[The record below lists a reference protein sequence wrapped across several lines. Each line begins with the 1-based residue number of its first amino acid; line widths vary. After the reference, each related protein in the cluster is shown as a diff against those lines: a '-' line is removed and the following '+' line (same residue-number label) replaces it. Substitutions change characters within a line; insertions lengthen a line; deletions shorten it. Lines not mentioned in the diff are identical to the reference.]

1 MPLKPIQNSI
11 SSALPS
17 RSLPPLWSTTF
28 ACISPHIRSPKLL
41 NRYCWKECLH
51 FLVSIPSYIACVG
64 LSFFFF
70 FPYGMPSKQSSEG
83 KMNTAHLFL
92 NSAKSS
98 QSGNRKKK
106 RKVLGVI
113 ESYFFSAVPP
123 LILRTS
129 GCLPFR
135 MQPHSNL
142 TLSCLLSDIRYCRSH
157 AIMAFCQHDF

>member
-17 RSLPPLWSTTF
+17 RSLPPLGSTTF

-51 FLVSIPSYIACVG
+51 FLVSIPSCIACVG
-64 LSFFFF
+64 LSFFFFF

-92 NSAKSS
+92 NFAKSS

-113 ESYFFSAVPP
+113 ESYFFFCSSSINSQDLWLPSFQNATPFKSYI
-123 LILRTS
+123 ILP
-129 GCLPFR
+129 PFR
-135 MQPHSNL
+135 HS
-142 TLSCLLSDIRYCRSH
+142 LLQKPCHHGILPT
-157 AIMAFCQHDF
+157 